1 MIINNVNDCVRDC
14 VTVLT
19 IQLWQLLQQQQNNIN
34 IDNNNKTT
42 IVKTT
47 TITTKQNNINIDNK
61 SDCKNDNWKSKAK
74 CGNERKTRN
83 NSTISSSYQL
93 MKYSVVST
101 ENICSCCFFIKV
113 TDSEVS
119 TVQK

>member
-34 IDNNNKTT
+34 IDN
-42 IVKTT
+42 
-47 TITTKQNNINIDNK
+47 K

-74 CGNERKTRN
+74 CGNERKTD
-83 NSTISSSYQL
+83 I
-93 MKYSVVST
+93 
-101 ENICSCCFFIKV
+101 IA
-113 TDSEVS
+113 
-119 TVQK
+119 

>member
-14 VTVLT
+14 ETVLT
-19 IQLWQLLQQQQNNIN
+19 IQLWQLLQQQQQQQNNIN

-74 CGNERKTRN
+74 CGNERKTD
-83 NSTISSSYQL
+83 I
-93 MKYSVVST
+93 
-101 ENICSCCFFIKV
+101 IA
-113 TDSEVS
+113 
-119 TVQK
+119 